1 MSGANDV
8 AASLVTVADQI
19 ARLHAAMSAAPWVVT
34 RAGGDAVM
42 PGTLQVETGA
52 DHWIAFPNADGA
64 VRSDGGALRYA
75 EPVGR
80 RLRLDASGIITCR
93 NRLGDVVTLLR
104 LAAAEIDRL
113 EGRVRPDRGR
123 P

>member
-19 ARLHAAMSAAPWVVT
+19 ARLHGAMSAAPWVVT
-34 RAGGDAVM
+34 RTGGDAVM
-42 PGTLQVETGA
+42 PETLQVETGS
-52 DHWIAFPNADGA
+52 DHWVAFPNEDGA
-64 VRSDGGALRYA
+64 VPSDGGALCYA

-80 RLRLDASGIITCR
+80 RLQLDASGIITCR

-104 LAAAEIDRL
+104 LAAAEIHRL
-113 EGRVRPDRGR
+113 EGHPRPDRGR
-123 P
+123 A